1 MLEIIPRKK
10 DILDV
15 RDYFFPIITKN
26 FKDAVKCSLT
36 EGTEGKFLKHF
47 RSVDPLVRSF
57 DAEVIRQFVADE
69 GSKKTIDIDSPRLV
83 FPEDI
88 AKVQDFIQLI
98 N

>member
-1 MLEIIPRKK
+1 M
-10 DILDV
+10 
-15 RDYFFPIITKN
+15 
-26 FKDAVKCSLT
+26 
-36 EGTEGKFLKHF
+36 EGKFLKHF
-47 RSVDPLVRSF
+47 WPVDPLVRSL

-98 N
+98 NEENGADGKGYIVIRLKFSGS